1 LDLRRLPLITTGFAE
16 PPAPSPEP
24 RFISAR
30 DDFHQFFLQ
39 ALHESRPLQLPRM
52 THLGSNATSRTLTV
66 VLSESE
72 WQALRAV
79 EPDAVGWLQE
89 RIRERLGTAAPGPAG
104 NDEKP
109 AASHRAPASASG
121 WGEDVFS

>member
-1 LDLRRLPLITTGFAE
+1 MDRIGLRTADRG
-16 PPAPSPEP
+16 P
-24 RFISAR
+24 RIYISVR
-30 DDFHQFFLQ
+30 DDSHEFFLH
-39 ALHESRPLQLPRM
+39 APYASRPLQFPGM

-89 RIRERLGTAAPGPAG
+89 RIRERLGAVAKTEEPAP
-104 NDEKP
+104 
-109 AASHRAPASASG
+109 SHRTHAAASG

>member
-1 LDLRRLPLITTGFAE
+1 
-16 PPAPSPEP
+16 
-24 RFISAR
+24 
-30 DDFHQFFLQ
+30 
-39 ALHESRPLQLPRM
+39 M
-52 THLGSNATSRTLTV
+52 THLRSNATSRTLTV
-66 VLSESE
+66 VLSESD

-89 RIRERLGTAAPGPAG
+89 RIRERLGTAALGTG

-109 AASHRAPASASG
+109 AASPRAPATSSG

>member
-1 LDLRRLPLITTGFAE
+1 MTQ
-16 PPAPSPEP
+16 
-24 RFISAR
+24 R
-30 DDFHQFFLQ
+30 DDFHEFFLH
-39 ALHESRPLQLPRM
+39 ATYPARPLQFPGM

-79 EPDAVGWLQE
+79 EPDAVGWLQQ
-89 RIRERLGTAAPGPAG
+89 RIRERLGAVAKTEEPAP
-104 NDEKP
+104 
-109 AASHRAPASASG
+109 SHRAPAAASG

>member
-1 LDLRRLPLITTGFAE
+1 
-16 PPAPSPEP
+16 
-24 RFISAR
+24 
-30 DDFHQFFLQ
+30 
-39 ALHESRPLQLPRM
+39 M
-52 THLGSNATSRTLTV
+52 THLRSNATSRTLTV
-66 VLSESE
+66 VLSESD

-89 RIRERLGTAAPGPAG
+89 RIRERLGTAAPETR

-109 AASHRAPASASG
+109 AASPRASAASG

>member
-1 LDLRRLPLITTGFAE
+1 
-16 PPAPSPEP
+16 
-24 RFISAR
+24 
-30 DDFHQFFLQ
+30 
-39 ALHESRPLQLPRM
+39 M

-89 RIRERLGTAAPGPAG
+89 RIRERLGTTAPGTAG

-109 AASHRAPASASG
+109 ATSHRAPATASG

>member
-1 LDLRRLPLITTGFAE
+1 
-16 PPAPSPEP
+16 
-24 RFISAR
+24 
-30 DDFHQFFLQ
+30 
-39 ALHESRPLQLPRM
+39 M
-52 THLGSNATSRTLTV
+52 THLGSNAASRTLTI

-89 RIRERLGTAAPGPAG
+89 RIRERLGTAAQGEESAS
-104 NDEKP
+104 
-109 AASHRAPASASG
+109 SHRAPVTASG

>member
-1 LDLRRLPLITTGFAE
+1 
-16 PPAPSPEP
+16 
-24 RFISAR
+24 
-30 DDFHQFFLQ
+30 
-39 ALHESRPLQLPRM
+39 M

-72 WQALRAV
+72 WQAFRAV

-89 RIRERLGTAAPGPAG
+89 RIRERLGTAAQG
-104 NDEKP
+104 EKP
-109 AASHRAPASASG
+109 APSHRAPAAASG